1 MEIPAVAIPT
11 EEAGDIALT
20 VVETKSINV
29 EDMDINEDV
38 IEEETEE
45 ALECSTS
52 SAPPGRS
59 KENERNKDLATN
71 KQRIKDLATNK
82 QMMCRSRQRFF
93 CQAITLTMLL
103 LSLVFSPKMTRI
115 FVTEGNLI
123 WNFDPTDN
131 ILTIRTT
138 ACDVHIQP
146 ALEPF
151 HNSQISI
158 VGNLGLLKIQNR
170 KSSDAQNKNE
180 SFNYLLHRD
189 NVINLPKPTNNG
201 SITSYLSAQ
210 NPYGCD
216 LAYTL
221 GRWGCVDVC
230 NITISI
236 DPSRPP
242 PSLYIWQFTD
252 DLTPNVFL
260 KAANVT
266 LKTLIVESTTIE
278 THLTNVI
285 TTELTNVTS
294 VSGSIKLLNHQSNNI
309 YLRSTK
315 SSIYVLETENFQSVQ
330 HNNSSGSS
338 GIGSSGSIISKAK
351 QLDIKYR
358 STNEL
363 GCFRVL
369 GVDPKDTAVFN
380 QVLNDD
386 FDFRKGMCPLFGED
400 TGASRSLLNV
410 FNPMKSSFLPRAEMS
425 GGYIKLNKCIGPY
438 CPRFSKPD
446 YMTDLIYPTEI
457 NQGTSVFQPSFSLS
471 QKDFVQR
478 INNLNDST
486 LIPGCERPL
495 QINLKNY
502 NKGNTNTKNKNVN
515 RKLRMITDEG
525 EVRVVVIGNSQNVNN
540 LQHENRSK
548 NEKWSSTQSFQDK
561 LKLDGVRLLKKDID
575 KITSKIKDKYGAM
588 SAKSDVYAT
597 IDIVP
602 SPGIPPIRWIY
613 TTRRLYLL
621 IRPEFAS
628 FITCGLLVPKEIL
641 HFRVHLINGRCEDI
655 SNGENPDERDLP
667 MSEIHPELNPSLV
680 TAELLEEI
688 YSRLWQLIV
697 PWPQKVIRGDLV
709 AAFWNVTDLEGSFV
723 GFSP

>member
-1 MEIPAVAIPT
+1 MDTSAVAIPK
-11 EEAGDIALT
+11 AGDIVLT

-45 ALECSTS
+45 DIIRS
-52 SAPPGRS
+52 SA
-59 KENERNKDLATN
+59 
-71 KQRIKDLATNK
+71 LATNK

-189 NVINLPKPTNNG
+189 NVINLPKPINNG

-266 LKTLIVESTTIE
+266 LKTLIVESTTTE

-330 HNNSSGSS
+330 HNNSSSS

-410 FNPMKSSFLPRAEMS
+410 FNPTKSSFLPRAEMS
-425 GGYIKLNKCIGPY
+425 EGYIKLNKCIGPY

-502 NKGNTNTKNKNVN
+502 NKGKMNTKNKNVN

-575 KITSKIKDKYGAM
+575 KITSKIKNKYGAM